1 MDWKILKL
9 RQGIILLAIVLSVC
23 LVLPSCVET
32 EPTTS
37 ESTPTIEFEAG
48 SLVVTPSE
56 VVVGEEIIVEAVVTN
71 LGKAEGTFLATLRV
85 DEVVVATKEITV
97 GIGDTKTVSFTYST
111 DDTGTHNLKLDGLS
125 TTFIVLEP
133 AEFKVSSLAVIPNE
147 VTAGETV
154 RVEASITNNGD
165 ANGNYIATLTLDGE
179 VLQTKEI
186 MIEAGATETVS
197 FTHSADAAGTYY
209 LGLDGLTAT
218 LEVLEP
224 PSKGPAEVS
233 IASNR
238 AVAEFP
244 DTIAFILDGSS
255 TLPVTNINL
264 EYGTDK
270 RSLVSEVSR
279 VEPEYSTGIKI
290 RTSWVW
296 EMKKTGSLPP
306 GARVWWQ
313 WRITDEAERTYV
325 TPRQTIVFEDTRY
338 QWQVEVAKDLDIYW
352 HSLGTNLVKE
362 LTEGVES
369 RLSRVKLE
377 VDIPEERKP
386 KVYVY
391 PSAEE
396 LRGAVLFTQEWT
408 GALAFTDYNIILIP
422 VGPDNLEWAKR
433 TLAHEITHLLVREAT
448 FGPFGDIPT
457 WLNEGLAQY
466 AEGEMEDYQSEILK
480 DAIKED
486 KLISVRS
493 LCSSFPA
500 DPDQASLA
508 YAQSLSLVS
517 YLVETYSWADMR
529 ELLAV
534 FKEGSTYDNAL
545 QMVYSFDIS
554 GLEERWRAHI
564 SSD

>member
-1 MDWKILKL
+1 
-9 RQGIILLAIVLSVC
+9 
-23 LVLPSCVET
+23 
-32 EPTTS
+32 
-37 ESTPTIEFEAG
+37 
-48 SLVVTPSE
+48 
-56 VVVGEEIIVEAVVTN
+56 
-71 LGKAEGTFLATLRV
+71 
-85 DEVVVATKEITV
+85 
-97 GIGDTKTVSFTYST
+97 
-111 DDTGTHNLKLDGLS
+111 
-125 TTFIVLEP
+125 
-133 AEFKVSSLAVIPNE
+133 
-147 VTAGETV
+147 
-154 RVEASITNNGD
+154 
-165 ANGNYIATLTLDGE
+165 
-179 VLQTKEI
+179 
-186 MIEAGATETVS
+186 
-197 FTHSADAAGTYY
+197 
-209 LGLDGLTAT
+209 
-218 LEVLEP
+218 
-224 PSKGPAEVS
+224 
-233 IASNR
+233 
-238 AVAEFP
+238 
-244 DTIAFILDGSS
+244 
-255 TLPVTNINL
+255 
-264 EYGTDK
+264 
-270 RSLVSEVSR
+270 
-279 VEPEYSTGIKI
+279 
-290 RTSWVW
+290 
-296 EMKKTGSLPP
+296 
-306 GARVWWQ
+306 
-313 WRITDEAERTYV
+313 
-325 TPRQTIVFEDTRY
+325 
-338 QWQVEVAKDLDIYW
+338 
-352 HSLGTNLVKE
+352 LVKE